1 MLEGALKLHRLERKM
16 TCLPQFFFRSVRG
29 ACSLESGILCNEMDI
44 GIAEVIHSMFELTKF
59 DHCVGFLVLILC

>member
-16 TCLPQFFFRSVRG
+16 TCLSQLFRSVHG

>member
-29 ACSLESGILCNEMDI
+29 ACSLESGIS
-44 GIAEVIHSMFELTKF
+44 EVIHSMFEFTKF